1 VATPNAKPVGHP
13 KEVSVTAYMQFGT
26 TIKGDATLEAVD
38 GWININSFQ
47 WKIDW
52 SVTTR
57 AGTDGPRDSKHPHIG
72 ELTIKKESDNSSRY
86 LLDAITRNTYSSPK
100 GEDCVIRF
108 LSTGQGRNINEM
120 IYQEFTF
127 FESLITSIQ
136 FDSSGDRPVETIT
149 LNFTG
154 IAMKVWPHGRG
165 NMSRDDPKAPAAA
178 VIFDRYN
185 KIPAK
190 R

>member
-1 VATPNAKPVGHP
+1 M
-13 KEVSVTAYMQFGT
+13 TAYMQFGK
-26 TIKGDATLEAVD
+26 TIKGDATLEALD
-38 GWININSFQ
+38 GWINIHSFS
-47 WKIDW
+47 WKIHW

-57 AGTDGPRDSKHPHIG
+57 AGMNGPRDAKHPSID

-86 LLDAITRNTYSSPK
+86 LLDAITRNTYSNPK

-108 LSTGQGRNINEM
+108 LSTGQGSNINEM

-127 FESLITSIQ
+127 YDSLITSVQ

-165 NMSRDDPKAPAAA
+165 NMSREDPKAPAAA